1 MVSTYSTMDIKENV
15 YFNPRKLKYLA
26 LCDEIPSLSCITDL
40 MVEDLT
46 NEGTPQIYALSG
58 RSTRSSLRI
67 LKHGLAITDI
77 ACSSLPG
84 KPLAIWTLKSDVND
98 VYDKYVIVSFQ
109 NATLVLSIEDKVRE
123 VHTTGF
129 DLKKPSL
136 HVNILMDNTFIQVL
150 PNGIIHI
157 KTDKK
162 RAFYQTS
169 SKILAV
175 TSNHRQIATALQDRE
190 IIYFELQGDKLEQ
203 IEKKVLDS
211 EILSLHIGPIPEGR
225 NKSKFLAVGCADN
238 SIRILSL
245 DIDQCLGKI
254 SIQML
259 PAPAESIIMLEMG
272 GLSSGTVSNQTPNL
286 FLFVGLNNGVL
297 MKTSVDPITGSLSDT
312 RTRYLGSRSVSLFK
326 TSVQGKSAVIASS
339 SKPWLCYNYMGKY
352 YCTNL
357 NTDPVDYASNFSS
370 EQCLE
375 GIVAISEN
383 SLRIFSVERLG
394 ENFNQTVVPLRY
406 TPRKMVIHPD
416 TNNII
421 IIESDQNSYSKR
433 EKDNIKKEIAE
444 KSNDEE
450 YLKLKEDQIGVP
462 YAGEGRWASCIRM
475 LEPYEYKIL
484 DLIEFE
490 DNEAALSAYVMTFS
504 TTPGEMFLI
513 VGTAKEMKLHPRSFS
528 QASIIV
534 FAFREQGKKVEFL
547 HRVIKIY
554 LINILI

>member
-1 MVSTYSTMDIKENV
+1 MVSTYSTMNIKENV
-15 YFNPRKLKYLA
+15 YFNPRKLKYIA

-46 NEGTPQIYALSG
+46 NEGTPQIYALCG
-58 RSTRSSLRI
+58 RSNRSSLRV
-67 LKHGLAITDI
+67 LKHGLTVSDMAS
-77 ACSSLPG
+77 SSLPG
-84 KPLAIWTLKSDVND
+84 KPLAIWTLKSDIND

-109 NATLVLSIEDKVRE
+109 NATLALSIEDKVRE
-123 VHTTGF
+123 INTTGF

-136 HVNILMDNTFIQVL
+136 HVNILLDNTFIQVL

-157 KTDKK
+157 KADKK

-175 TSNHRQIATALQDRE
+175 TSNNRQIATALQDKE

-211 EILSLHIGPIPEGR
+211 EILSLDIGPIPEGR
-225 NKSKFLAVGCADN
+225 NKSKFLVVGCADN

-245 DIDQCLGKI
+245 DIDQCLSRI
-254 SIQML
+254 SMQML
-259 PAPAESIIMLEMG
+259 PAPPESVLMVEMG
-272 GLSSGTVSNQTPNL
+272 GLKAGNTSNDDVNL

-297 MKTSVDPITGSLSDT
+297 MKTSVDPITGTLSDT
-312 RTRYLGSRSVSLFK
+312 RTKYLGSRSVSLFK
-326 TSVQGKSAVIASS
+326 SSVEGKPAVIASS
-339 SKPWLCYNYMGKY
+339 SRPWLCYNYMGKY

-357 NTDPVDYASNFSS
+357 NTEPLDYAGSFTS
-370 EQCLE
+370 EQCSE

-383 SLRIFSVERLG
+383 FLRIFSVERYG
-394 ENFNQTVVPLRY
+394 EIFNQTVIPLRY
-406 TPRKMVIHPD
+406 TPRKMVVHPD
-416 TNNII
+416 TSNII
-421 IIESDQNSYSKR
+421 IIESDQNVFSKR

-444 KSNDEE
+444 KTSDEE
-450 YLKLKEDQIGVP
+450 YPKLKEDQIGVP
-462 YAGEGRWASCIRM
+462 FAGEGRWASCIRM
-475 LEPYEYKIL
+475 LEPYDHKIL

-490 DNEAALSAYVMTFS
+490 DNEAALSAHVMTFS

-513 VGTAKEMKLHPRSFS
+513 VGTAKDMKLHPRSFS

-534 FAFREQGKKVEFL
+534 FAFKDQGKKVEFM
-547 HRVIKIY
+547 HRVKF
-554 LINILI
+554 N